1 MNLKIFLLH
10 IIIFASL
17 INPAACSTFSL
28 QKSELPKEMPEN
40 TEMSFSENG
49 GMSPY
54 SKTIKIKD
62 LDLTV
67 EESSAK
73 NKKNVWTAKIT
84 KVEKNEL
91 YQIFVENKFDL
102 IKNEEN
108 KTITYDAGSEGVFI
122 KAGDKFYNV
131 SYGANA
137 PLSYANLERYKTVAN
152 AINEL
157 EAKYQN
163 QSKAPSTKYSV
174 IKYDSSNHK
183 WIFKFSTPAELKT
196 EDLAQI
202 ENLTVRAI
210 AEYNQKQPADR
221 QIKNLSEYKFQ
232 YVPVFNKANEKEVWV
247 NAFCNAFE
255 SDGQEEIVRV
265 LDGGNCFFNLKINL
279 SSSSFYD
286 FSVNGEA

>member
-10 IIIFASL
+10 TFIFASL
-17 INPAACSTFSL
+17 LNPADCSLFSF
-28 QKSELPKEMPEN
+28 QKSTLPKEMTEN

-54 SKTIKIKD
+54 SKTIKIKEF
-62 LDLTV
+62 DLTV
-67 EESSAK
+67 EESSVK

-84 KVEKNEL
+84 REEKIEL

-108 KTITYDAGSEGVFI
+108 KTITHDAGSEGVFI
-122 KAGDKFYNV
+122 KTGDKFYNV

-137 PLSYANLERYKTVAN
+137 PLSSANLERYKNVSN

-163 QSKAPSTKYSV
+163 KSKTDSPKYSV
-174 IKYDSSNHK
+174 IKYDSSKHK
-183 WIFKFSTPAELKT
+183 WIFKFSTPADLT
-196 EDLAQI
+196 AEDFAQI
-202 ENLTVRAI
+202 ENLV
-210 AEYNQKQPADR
+210 NQAVKENNTKQKEAR

-232 YVPVFNKANEKEVWV
+232 YVAVYNRATEKEVWV
-247 NAFCNAFE
+247 NAFCADFKMDLNK
-255 SDGQEEIVRV
+255 EIVTV
-265 LDGGNCFFNLKINL
+265 DDGGSCFFNLKINL
-279 SSSSFYD
+279 SSSTFYD
-286 FSVNGEA
+286 LSVNGEA